1 MSHIVESPIE
11 AELVRR
17 ELGVGMSVAI
27 NDLLVFYAPTQDIGS
42 VHGMTIVTTSYLQS
56 PD

>member
-17 ELGVGMSVAI
+17 ELVVGMSVAI

-42 VHGMTIVTTSYLQS
+42 AHGMAIVTTSYLQS
-56 PD
+56 RD